1 MATSIMNTLG
11 GKMIILEYKLG
22 TVCWTGQ
29 YKYVGGVPKYRDA
42 SQNLGT

>member
-11 GKMIILEYKLG
+11 GKMIISKNKLG

-29 YKYVGGVPKYRDA
+29 YQYVGVFLNIGMHPKI
-42 SQNLGT
+42 